1 MRICPLPFTPL
12 SNPLPALPKGEGE
25 PILRPTGYKARRAPK
40 GALIKPRMKILI
52 MREDARSPE
61 GILVPRDLLSQTAV
75 GHFGTWCAM
84 QGLNLR
90 LLACEAS
97 ALPLS

>member
-1 MRICPLPFTPL
+1 MTLLFLLGLGLQNSRNL
-12 SNPLPALPKGEGE
+12 
-25 PILRPTGYKARRAPK
+25 
-40 GALIKPRMKILI
+40 LII
-52 MREDARSPE
+52 ME
-61 GILVPRDLLSQTAV
+61 
-75 GHFGTWCAM
+75 WCAM